1 MVSIRR
7 KHLDGILVIRIV
19 RFWLQ
24 CTNKLSKIIVYAITM
39 SDTSNIEL
47 DHFELIIILGPY
59 GDMVAMINETEV
71 FEHLHLCFF
80 IFLFWKRVA
89 VLVQ

>member
-7 KHLDGILVIRIV
+7 KHLDGIWVIRIV

-24 CTNKLSKIIVYAITM
+24 CTNKLAKIIVYAITM

-47 DHFELIIILGPY
+47 DHFKLIIILGPY
-59 GDMVAMINETEV
+59 GDMVAMVYETKV
-71 FEHLHLCFF
+71 FKHLYFR
-80 IFLFWKRVA
+80 IIVTATYNNFWR
-89 VLVQ
+89 